1 MEKLIDGIDSLSE
14 RTGRLVSWMTTALV
28 LLICYDVSM
37 RYIAN
42 ETAVWFQEMEWHM
55 FSLIFLIGAAYTMR
69 HDKHVRVD
77 VFYAKFSPKTQA
89 WINLIGGLLLL
100 LPFCIIMIK
109 TSFGYAERAFV
120 RMEASDDPGGLPFR
134 FIIKGAITLGFV
146 LLSLQAVNELL
157 KSVRTILGIRPAET
171 SATLPQSEIS

>member
-1 MEKLIDGIDSLSE
+1 MTKLIGGIDNVSE
-14 RTGRLVSWMTTALV
+14 WTGRLVSWLTSALV
-28 LLICYDVSM
+28 LLICYDVTM

-55 FSLIFLIGAAYTMR
+55 FSLIFLIGAAYTFR

-77 VFYAKFSPKTQA
+77 VFYSRFSPKTQA

-109 TSFGYAERAFV
+109 TSYGYAERSFI
-120 RMEASDDPGGLPFR
+120 RMESSDDPGGLPFR
-134 FIIKGAITLGFV
+134 FIIKGAITFGFV
-146 LLSLQAVNELL
+146 LLCLQAIAELL
-157 KSVRTILGIRPAET
+157 RSINSLLGRPVPNSSSLTQPET
-171 SATLPQSEIS
+171 P